1 MNYSIKNIVIA
12 GGLAVVAVIAVVL
25 YTSNVRDKARQ
36 DQHRVQ
42 VLVAARD
49 IVAGTTGKQV
59 IDGHLLVAKDVIQT
73 DEVPGALTTTAGLQ
87 NLVVA
92 QTIYHAQQVP
102 SAVFQP
108 PLTTGTSLQIR
119 ATDRAMSLPVDQ
131 DSGLVGVLKDGD
143 HVDVLMA
150 FKGGGGGAGDTRTLL
165 RNIVVLT
172 APGSGS
178 SSTGGDGDGHVLL
191 KVTDI
196 QASKLLWA
204 EQFEKLWLIERP
216 QTQSQD
222 SPPTLE
228 TEATVLFDG
237 LTPSVVEKAIT
248 PPPSF
253 LKALAVVNGTTTS
266 GTGGS

>member
-12 GGLAVVAVIAVVL
+12 GGLAIVAVIAVVL

-36 DQHRVQ
+36 NQDRVQ

-49 IVAGTTGKQV
+49 VVAGTTGKQV

-92 QTIYHAQQVP
+92 ETIYHAQQVP

-108 PLTTGTSLQIR
+108 PLSTGTSLQIR
-119 ATDRAMSLPVDQ
+119 ATDRAMSVPVDQ

-143 HVDVLMA
+143 HVDILMA
-150 FKGGGGGAGDTRTLL
+150 FKGGTTGDTRTLL

-172 APGSGS
+172 APGASA
-178 SSTGGDGDGHVLL
+178 GDAGHVLL

-204 EQFEKLWLIERP
+204 EQFEKVWLIERP

-222 SPPTLE
+222 SPATLE

-237 LTPSVVEKAIT
+237 LTPSVVAKAIT
-248 PPPSF
+248 PPPAF
-253 LKALAVVNGTTTS
+253 VKALAIVNGAS
-266 GTGGS
+266 AGGS